1 MYLIFVV
8 GEFYLYSCQLSVF
21 LLFASLTSGENLNG
35 ASLFNISIS
44 LINGL
49 NLKKKRLAIYFS
61 FVNWLLFLK
70 AQVRV

>member
-8 GEFYLYSCQLSVF
+8 GEFYLCSCQLSIF
-21 LLFASLTSGENLNG
+21 LVFASLTSGENLNG

-49 NLKKKRLAIYFS
+49 NLKKKISHLFFFCELA
-61 FVNWLLFLK
+61 FVLESSGEGF
-70 AQVRV
+70 